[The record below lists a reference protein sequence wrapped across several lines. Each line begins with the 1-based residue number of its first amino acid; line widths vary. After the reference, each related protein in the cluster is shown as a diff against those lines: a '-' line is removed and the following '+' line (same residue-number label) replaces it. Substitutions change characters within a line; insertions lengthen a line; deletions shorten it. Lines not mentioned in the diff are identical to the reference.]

1 MGSSFLNNFLS
12 FWPVLPLLGIV
23 IFFHELGHFFAAK
36 WRGVTVLKFSLG
48 MGPEMVG
55 FSHGGTRY
63 CLSWIPLGGFVQMAG
78 DSLSEDGSMPAGGPE
93 QFLTHPWYGRVI
105 IAIAGPAANLVVAW
119 FVVLVMFVT
128 GMKQVDYVNMFGSLR
143 PTSAPYVAGVREGDL
158 FKSLDG
164 KPLSRWHE
172 LLQAA
177 DALGD
182 KQPAVLELERAG
194 QPLSV
199 TIPAGQVRSWFSAL
213 NPPPIPATVGSVAPG
228 MPAYRAGVLEG
239 DRVVAVDGK
248 PVRWFEDIVENL
260 KGKAD
265 QPVRFRLERKGKPY
279 ELDLTPMRAD
289 PEHPDSKNGY
299 VGIGAERGLTWID
312 KRTFG
317 EAVPAAFTGTGAL
330 VSMVYKNLWMTLSRP
345 VYYRQAVGGPILIGQ
360 MARDSAKQGL
370 DSFLYLLAMIN
381 LAIMS
386 FNLLPV
392 PLLDGGHITLALIE
406 AVRRRAMSGRSY
418 INFQKVGLV
427 LVGSLFIFIFSQD
440 ILRPIERL
448 RAVDKAPR
456 ETTTVDPT
464 HR

>member
-1 MGSSFLNNFLS
+1 MGSSFLSNFLS
-12 FWPVLPLLGIV
+12 FWPVIPLLGIV
-23 IFFHELGHFFAAK
+23 IFFHELGHFLAAK
-36 WRGVTVLKFSLG
+36 WRKVTVLKFSLG
-48 MGPEMVG
+48 MGPEMIG
-55 FSHGGTRY
+55 FTRGGTRY

-78 DSLSEDGSMPAGGPE
+78 DSLKDDGSMPEGGPE
-93 QFLTHPWYGRVI
+93 NFLTHPWFGRVI
-105 IAIAGPAANLVVAW
+105 IAIAGPAANLVIAY
-119 FVVLVMFVT
+119 FVVLSMFVI
-128 GMKQVDYVNMFGSLR
+128 GMKQVDHVNLFGKLD
-143 PTSAPYVAGVREGDL
+143 PASAPYAAGVREGDQ
-158 FKSLDG
+158 FTSLAG
-164 KPLSRWHE
+164 KPLTRWHE
-172 LLQAA
+172 LVRAA
-177 DALGD
+177 SDID
-182 KQPAVLELERAG
+182 SKVPAVLGLVREG
-194 QPLSV
+194 QPLTV
-199 TIPAGQVRSWFSAL
+199 TIPAGQTQKWFDAL
-213 NPPPIPATVGSVAPG
+213 NPPPTPATVGSVAPG
-228 MPAYRAGVLEG
+228 MPAYRGGVLEG
-239 DRVVAVDGK
+239 DRVLAVDGQ
-248 PVRWFEDIVENL
+248 PVLWFEDIVENL

-265 QPVRFRLERKGKPY
+265 QPVRFQLERQGKPY
-279 ELDLTPMRAD
+279 ELTLKPMRAD

-299 VGIGAERGLTWID
+299 VGIGAARDLTFTD
-312 KRTFG
+312 KLSFG
-317 EAVPAAFTGTGAL
+317 AAIPAAFSGTGSL
-330 VSMVYKNLWMTLSRP
+330 VLLVYKNLWMTLSRP

-456 ETTTVDPT
+456 ETTTVDST

>member
-1 MGSSFLNNFLS
+1 MGSSFLSTFLS
-12 FWPVLPLLGIV
+12 FWPVIPLLGIV
-23 IFFHELGHFFAAK
+23 IFFHELGHFLAAK

-48 MGPEMVG
+48 MGPEMFG
-55 FSHGGTRY
+55 FTRGGTRY

-78 DSLSEDGSMPAGGPE
+78 DSLSDDGSMPEGGPE
-93 QFLTHPWYGRVI
+93 KFLTHPWYGRIVI
-105 IAIAGPAANLVVAW
+105 AVAGPAANLVIAY
-119 FVVLVMFVT
+119 FVVLAMFVT
-128 GMKQVDYVNMFGSLR
+128 GMKQVDYVNLFGKLD
-143 PTSAPYVAGVREGDL
+143 PASAPFAAGVREGDR
-158 FKSLDG
+158 FTSLDG
-164 KPLSRWHE
+164 KPLTRWHE
-172 LLQAA
+172 LVRVANEL
-177 DALGD
+177 DD
-182 KQPAVLELERAG
+182 KKPAVLGLERDG
-194 QPLSV
+194 QRLDV
-199 TIPAGQVRSWFSAL
+199 TIPPGEARAWFSAL
-213 NPPPIPATVGSVAPG
+213 NPPPTPATVGSVAPG
-228 MPAYRAGVLEG
+228 MPAYRGGVLEG
-239 DRVVAVDGK
+239 DRVLAVDGRE
-248 PVRWFEDIVENL
+248 VLWFEDIVENL

-265 QPVRFRLERKGKPY
+265 QPVHFRLERAGKPY
-279 ELDLTPMRAD
+279 ELELTPMRAD

-299 VGIGAERGLTWID
+299 VGIGAARDLTWTE
-312 KRTFG
+312 RLPFG
-317 EAVPAAFTGTGAL
+317 AAVPAAFTGTGSL
-330 VSMVYKNLWMTLSRP
+330 VKLVYKNLWMTLSRP

-360 MARDSAKQGL
+360 MARDSAKQGF

-456 ETTTVDPT
+456 ETTTVEPN
-464 HR
+464 H

>member
-1 MGSSFLNNFLS
+1 VGSSFLNTFLS

-23 IFFHELGHFFAAK
+23 IFFHELGHFLAAK

-48 MGPEMVG
+48 MGPEMLG
-55 FSHGGTRY
+55 FTHGGTRY

-78 DSLSEDGSMPAGGPE
+78 DSLSDDGSMPEGGPE
-93 QFLTHPWYGRVI
+93 KFLTHPWYGRII
-105 IAIAGPAANLVVAW
+105 IAVAGPAANLVIAY
-119 FVVLVMFVT
+119 FVVLAMFVT
-128 GMKQVDYVNMFGSLR
+128 GMKQVDYVNLFGKLDAA
-143 PTSAPYVAGVREGDL
+143 SAPFAAGVREGDQ
-158 FKSLDG
+158 FTSLDG
-164 KPLSRWHE
+164 KPLTRWHE
-172 LLQAA
+172 LLDVANEL
-177 DALGD
+177 DA
-182 KQPAVLELERAG
+182 KKPAVLGLVRDG
-194 QPLSV
+194 QPLAV
-199 TIPAGQVRSWFSAL
+199 TIPAGQAREWFGAL
-213 NPPPIPATVGSVAPG
+213 NPPPTPATVGSVAPG
-228 MPAYRAGVLEG
+228 MPAYRGGVLEG
-239 DRVVAVDGK
+239 DRVLAVDGK
-248 PVRWFEDIVENL
+248 DVRWFEDIVENL

-265 QPVRFRLERKGKPY
+265 QPVRFRLERDGKPY

-299 VGIGAERGLTWID
+299 VGIGAARGLTWTQ
-312 KRTFG
+312 RLSFG
-317 EAVPAAFTGTGAL
+317 AAVPAAFTGTGSL
-330 VSMVYKNLWMTLSRP
+330 VKLVYKNLWMTLSRP

-360 MARDSAKQGL
+360 MARDSAKQGF

-456 ETTTVDPT
+456 ETTTVEPN
-464 HR
+464 H